1 MANKTKARRKSGG
14 HMGLALLGCAALALL
29 LYLSGGTKAHTGM
42 QGAASEIA
50 ANRAALEALERREP
64 IDLKEEI
71 KRRQRELL
79 AEKNGILVDDLAA
92 EQQKILAMAD
102 TPLDGFNYA
111 DFARWFDGTA
121 IVGDSII
128 RQLRLFEMLDAPVF
142 AEGGIHLSVEL
153 DMLDQVEAAAPSVIF
168 MCFGMNDVGVFE
180 ERVDRYIG
188 RYSACIRRFQIS
200 MPEAVIYVQ
209 AILPVTDKALKDHS
223 DYQYIDLYNAEME
236 KMCKELGAYFIDASF
251 ILEAMPELYAPDG
264 VHPRREYYPMWLT
277 YLADIAG
284 LSNEQ

>member
-29 LYLSGGTKAHTGM
+29 LYLSGGTKAHTDM

-50 ANRAALEALERREP
+50 ANRAALEALEQREP

-153 DMLDQVEAAAPSVIF
+153 SLLDEIEAAKPSVIF
-168 MCFGMNDVGVFE
+168 LCFGMNDVGVFQD
-180 ERVDRYIG
+180 RVSMYVE
-188 RYSACIRRFQIS
+188 RYSKVIRRLQRNL
-200 MPEAVIYVQ
+200 PEAVIYVH
-209 AILPVTDKALKDHS
+209 ATLPVTEACVREDS
-223 DYQYIDLYNAEME
+223 DYQYSGAYNEAM
-236 KMCKELGAYFIDASF
+236 KAACPELGAYFIDSAF
-251 ILEAMPELYAPDG
+251 LLEARPDFYSSDG
-264 VHPRREYYPMWLT
+264 RHPNRIYYPLWLT
-277 YLADIAG
+277 YLADITG
-284 LSNEQ
+284 LSND

>member
-79 AEKNGILVDDLAA
+79 AEKNGILVDALAA

-153 DMLDQVEAAAPSVIF
+153 SLLDEIEAAKPSVIF
-168 MCFGMNDVGVFE
+168 LCFGMNDVGVFQ
-180 ERVDRYIG
+180 ERVDRYVE
-188 RYSACIRRFQIS
+188 RYSNVIRRLKANV
-200 MPEAVIYVQ
+200 PDAVIYVH
-209 AILPVTDKALKDHS
+209 ATLPVTDECVRKESK
-223 DYQYIDLYNAEME
+223 YQYIDLYNQEM
-236 KMCKELGAYFIDASF
+236 KKVCPELGCYFIDSGF
-251 ILEAMPELYAPDG
+251 ILKAKPELYARDG
-264 VHPRREYYPMWLT
+264 RHPRENYYPLWLT
-277 YLADIAG
+277 YLADCAG
-284 LSNEQ
+284 LNQ

>member
-111 DFARWFDGTA
+111 DFARWFDCTA

-153 DMLDQVEAAAPSVIF
+153 SLLDEIEAAKPSVIF
-168 MCFGMNDVGVFE
+168 LCFGMNDVGVFQD
-180 ERVDRYIG
+180 RVSMYVE
-188 RYSACIRRFQIS
+188 RYSKVIRRLQRNL
-200 MPEAVIYVQ
+200 PEAVIYVH
-209 AILPVTDKALKDHS
+209 ATLPVTEACVREDS
-223 DYQYIDLYNAEME
+223 DYQYIGAYNEAM
-236 KMCKELGAYFIDASF
+236 KAACPELGAYFIDSAF
-251 ILEAMPELYAPDG
+251 LLEARPDFYSSDG
-264 VHPRREYYPMWLT
+264 RHPNRIYYPLWLT
-277 YLADIAG
+277 YLADITG
-284 LSNEQ
+284 LSND

>member
-1 MANKTKARRKSGG
+1 MANKTKARRKGGG

-50 ANRAALEALERREP
+50 ANRAALEALEQREP

-153 DMLDQVEAAAPSVIF
+153 SLLDEIEAAKPSVIF
-168 MCFGMNDVGVFE
+168 LCFGMNDVGVFQD
-180 ERVDRYIG
+180 RVSMYVE
-188 RYSACIRRFQIS
+188 RYSKVIRRLQRNL
-200 MPEAVIYVQ
+200 PEAVIYVH
-209 AILPVTDKALKDHS
+209 ATLPVTEACVREDS
-223 DYQYIDLYNAEME
+223 DYQYIGAYNEAM
-236 KMCKELGAYFIDASF
+236 KAACPELGAYFIDSAF
-251 ILEAMPELYAPDG
+251 LLEARPDFYSSDG
-264 VHPRREYYPMWLT
+264 RHPNRIYYPLWLT
-277 YLADIAG
+277 YLADITG
-284 LSNEQ
+284 LSND

>member
-79 AEKNGILVDDLAA
+79 AENNGILVDDLAA

-153 DMLDQVEAAAPSVIF
+153 SLLDDIEAAKPSVIF
-168 MCFGMNDVGVFE
+168 LCFGMNDVGVFQD
-180 ERVDRYIG
+180 RVSMYVE
-188 RYSACIRRFQIS
+188 RYSKVIRRLQRNL
-200 MPEAVIYVQ
+200 PEAVIYVH
-209 AILPVTDKALKDHS
+209 ATLPVTEACVREDS
-223 DYQYIDLYNAEME
+223 DYQYIGAYNEAM
-236 KMCKELGAYFIDASF
+236 KAACPELGAYFIDSAF
-251 ILEAMPELYAPDG
+251 LLEARPDFYSSDG
-264 VHPRREYYPMWLT
+264 RHPNRIYYPLWLT
-277 YLADIAG
+277 YLADITG
-284 LSNEQ
+284 LSND

>member
-153 DMLDQVEAAAPSVIF
+153 SLLDEIEAAKPSVIF
-168 MCFGMNDVGVFE
+168 LCFGMNDVGVFQD
-180 ERVDRYIG
+180 RVSMYVE
-188 RYSACIRRFQIS
+188 RYSKVIRRLQRNL
-200 MPEAVIYVQ
+200 PEAVIYVH
-209 AILPVTDKALKDHS
+209 ATLPVTEACVREDS
-223 DYQYIDLYNAEME
+223 DYQYIGAYNEAM
-236 KMCKELGAYFIDASF
+236 KAACPELGAYFIDSAF
-251 ILEAMPELYAPDG
+251 LLEARPDFYSSDG
-264 VHPRREYYPMWLT
+264 RHPNRIYYPLWLT
-277 YLADIAG
+277 YLADITG
-284 LSNEQ
+284 LSND

>member
-50 ANRAALEALERREP
+50 ANRAALEALEQREP

-153 DMLDQVEAAAPSVIF
+153 SLLDEIEAAKPSVIF
-168 MCFGMNDVGVFE
+168 LCFGMNDVGVFQD
-180 ERVDRYIG
+180 RVSMYAE
-188 RYSACIRRFQIS
+188 RYSKVIRRLQRNL
-200 MPEAVIYVQ
+200 PEAVIYVH
-209 AILPVTDKALKDHS
+209 ATLPVTEACVREDS
-223 DYQYIDLYNAEME
+223 DYQYIGAYNEAM
-236 KMCKELGAYFIDASF
+236 KAACPELGAYFIDSAF
-251 ILEAMPELYAPDG
+251 LLEARPDFYSSDG
-264 VHPRREYYPMWLT
+264 RHPNRIYYPLWLT
-277 YLADIAG
+277 YLADITG
-284 LSNEQ
+284 LSND

>member
-42 QGAASEIA
+42 QGSASEIA

-153 DMLDQVEAAAPSVIF
+153 SLLDEIEAAKPSVIF
-168 MCFGMNDVGVFE
+168 LCFGMNDVGVFQD
-180 ERVDRYIG
+180 RVSMYVE
-188 RYSACIRRFQIS
+188 RYSKVIRRLQRNL
-200 MPEAVIYVQ
+200 PEAVIYVH
-209 AILPVTDKALKDHS
+209 ATLPVTEACVREDS
-223 DYQYIDLYNAEME
+223 DYQYIGAYNEAM
-236 KMCKELGAYFIDASF
+236 KAACPELGAYFIDSAF
-251 ILEAMPELYAPDG
+251 LLEARPDFYSSDG
-264 VHPRREYYPMWLT
+264 RHPNRIYYPLWLT
-277 YLADIAG
+277 YLADITG
-284 LSNEQ
+284 LSND

>member
-153 DMLDQVEAAAPSVIF
+153 SLLDEIEAAKPSVIF
-168 MCFGMNDVGVFE
+168 LCFGMNDVGVFQD
-180 ERVDRYIG
+180 RVSMYVE
-188 RYSACIRRFQIS
+188 RYSKVIRRLQRNL
-200 MPEAVIYVQ
+200 PEAVIYVH
-209 AILPVTDKALKDHS
+209 ATLPVTEACVREDS
-223 DYQYIDLYNAEME
+223 DYQYIGAYNEAM
-236 KMCKELGAYFIDASF
+236 KAACPELGAYFIDSAF
-251 ILEAMPELYAPDG
+251 LLEARPDFYSSDG
-264 VHPRREYYPMWLT
+264 RHPNRIYYPLWLN

-284 LSNEQ
+284 LSNE

>member
-1 MANKTKARRKSGG
+1 MANKTKAKRKGGG

-79 AEKNGILVDDLAA
+79 AENNGILVDDLAA

-153 DMLDQVEAAAPSVIF
+153 SLLDDIEAAKPSVIF
-168 MCFGMNDVGVFE
+168 LCFGMNDVGVFQD
-180 ERVDRYIG
+180 RVSMYVE
-188 RYSACIRRFQIS
+188 RYSKVIRRLQRNL
-200 MPEAVIYVQ
+200 PEAVIYVH
-209 AILPVTDKALKDHS
+209 ATLPVTEACVREDS
-223 DYQYIDLYNAEME
+223 DYQYIGAYNEAM
-236 KMCKELGAYFIDASF
+236 KAACPELGAYFIDSAF
-251 ILEAMPELYAPDG
+251 LLEARPDFYSSDG
-264 VHPRREYYPMWLT
+264 RHPNRIYYPLWLT
-277 YLADIAG
+277 YLADITG
-284 LSNEQ
+284 LSND